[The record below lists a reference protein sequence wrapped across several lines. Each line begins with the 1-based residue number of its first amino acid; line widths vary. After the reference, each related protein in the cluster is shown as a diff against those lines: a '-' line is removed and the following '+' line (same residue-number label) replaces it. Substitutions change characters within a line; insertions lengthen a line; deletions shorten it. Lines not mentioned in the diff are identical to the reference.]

1 MKRVLSIQDLSCV
14 GKCSLTVTLP
24 VLSAMQCQCAVL
36 PTAILSTHTAFPDP
50 HRRLLTEDIAP
61 VLRHWQSVGVT
72 FDAVSVGYLASP
84 EQADAILPV
93 LDVYDRL
100 IVIDPVM
107 GDHGRLYS
115 GITPEHITALQR
127 LCRKGHVLLP
137 NVTEA
142 ALLTGLPYRETTDQ
156 VYLQE
161 LTAGMLQ
168 LGADAVVIT
177 GISPKPDL
185 TGFCA
190 AQKQAAPF
198 FYTIS
203 RRTGRYHGT
212 GDLFSAVFTGAYV
225 NGKPLADA
233 ATLAARFVEDVI
245 AASGSASPFGVAFES
260 QLPRLWE
267 QMH

>member
-24 VLSAMQCQCAVL
+24 VLSAMQCACSVL

-61 VLRHWQSVGVT
+61 ILRHWQSVGAT

-93 LDVYDRL
+93 LDAYDRL
-100 IVIDPVM
+100 IIIDPVM
-107 GDHGRLYS
+107 GDHGKLYS
-115 GITPEHITALQR
+115 GITPTHISAMKR
-127 LCRKGHVLLP
+127 LCRKGNVLLP

-142 ALLTGLPYRETTDQ
+142 AFLTGLPYRKVTDTG
-156 VYLQE
+156 YLRE
-161 LTAGMLQ
+161 LTAGMLEF
-168 LGADAVVIT
+168 GADAVVIT
-177 GISPKPDL
+177 GIAPMPGRI
-185 TGFCA
+185 GFCA
-190 AQKQAAPF
+190 AGKQAEPF
-198 FYTIS
+198 VYANP
-203 RRTGRYHGT
+203 RRSGKFHGT

-225 NGKPLADA
+225 GGKALADA
-233 ATLAARFVEDVI
+233 ATLAARFTEDVI
-245 AASGSASPFGVAFES
+245 AASGDASPFGVAFES

-267 QMH
+267 PL